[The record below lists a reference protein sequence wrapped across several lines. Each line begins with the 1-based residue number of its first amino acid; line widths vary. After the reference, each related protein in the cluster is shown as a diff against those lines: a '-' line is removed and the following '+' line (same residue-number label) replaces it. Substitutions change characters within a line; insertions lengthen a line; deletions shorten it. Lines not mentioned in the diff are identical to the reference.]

1 MIRFLLGGLILA
13 VAGLAAPAGD
23 LPTGKDDAT
32 PAAMRFEWRS
42 EGPESHCGNQCRNW
56 ISAVGA
62 IKDDTARQF
71 EAFAKTHDVRGAA
84 LVLDSQGGSVLGA
97 LALGRA
103 IRPLNITTTVGKI
116 AVLADGKDG
125 ITRVAF
131 KPDGACESM
140 CAFVLLGGVRRYVPA
155 EARIRV
161 HQIWLGNKR
170 TRAAELSYSAEEL
183 VLVQRDIGRLAQYT
197 IEMGGGIELIE
208 TSLRIPPWEPLYALS
223 ADEMRRMQLTTVDRL
238 FDAEPVR
245 ERSASAAA
253 PADAAITPVQPAQPA
268 SLATTSNARIAGAE

>member
-1 MIRFLLGGLILA
+1 
-13 VAGLAAPAGD
+13 
-23 LPTGKDDAT
+23 
-32 PAAMRFEWRS
+32 MRFEWRS
-42 EGPESHCGNQCRNW
+42 EGPESLCGNQCRNW

-71 EAFAKTHDVRGAA
+71 EAFARTHDVRSAT

-103 IRPLNITTTVGKI
+103 IRTLDITTTVGKI
-116 AVLADGKDG
+116 VLTDGKDG
-125 ITRVAF
+125 AKRVSF

-155 EARIRV
+155 EAQIRV

-170 TRAAELSYSAEEL
+170 NRAAELSYSAEEL

-223 ADEMRRMQLTTVDRL
+223 GEELRRMRLSTIDQLL
-238 FDAEPVR
+238 PPEPPR
-245 ERSASAAA
+245 ERAASVAA
-253 PADAAITPVQPAQPA
+253 PAETVATPAQPA
-268 SLATTSNARIAGAE
+268 SLSTATNARVAGAE

>member
-1 MIRFLLGGLILA
+1 VIRFLLGGLILA

-23 LPTGKDDAT
+23 LAIGKDDAA
-32 PAAMRFEWRS
+32 PAPMRFEWRS
-42 EGPESHCGNQCRNW
+42 EGPAGNCGDQCRNW

-71 EAFAKTHDVRGAA
+71 EAFARTHDVRGATLA
-84 LVLDSQGGSVLGA
+84 LDSQGGSVLGA

-103 IRPLNITTTVGKI
+103 IRTLDITTTVGKT
-116 AVLADGKDG
+116 ALLSDGKDG
-125 ITRVAF
+125 LTRVAL

-208 TSLRIPPWEPLYALS
+208 TSLRIAPWEPLYSLS
-223 ADEMRRMQLTTVDRL
+223 AEEMRGMRLSTVDQL
-238 FDAEPVR
+238 FAQAPPR
-245 ERSASAAA
+245 ERSASVAA
-253 PADAAITPVQPAQPA
+253 PADVVTAPAQPA
-268 SLATTSNARIAGAE
+268 SLTAATNSRVAGAE